1 MSATAQ
7 LAEDERELG
16 RTLLNGHINTF
27 RTLED
32 HVSLLRKGIL
42 FCFCSYFSLFFA
54 FCLHPADKPP
64 SSQVNKVLAKNDR
77 KFVKLDGLFASL
89 QLNV

>member
-32 HVSLLRKGIL
+32 HVSLLRKGIFFVFVL
-42 FCFCSYFSLFFA
+42 IFLFFA